1 MLVDIQEILYDARKK
16 KYGVAAPTIWD
27 ERSIRASLAAAT
39 ELKAPVILDFVKDYG
54 LNEIFENGTA
64 FELADHAKIPV
75 AVQQDHG
82 PTFEA
87 NIWAIHAG
95 FQSITVE
102 RSELPYEQQIKEI
115 KELVRIAHAVNVAIE
130 AEVGHVTELGGS
142 EKTVMTDPEE
152 AKRFVEE
159 TGVDLIA
166 VAIGNVHGVYSKK
179 PEFDFEGIMKIRDMA
194 KVPMTIHG
202 GSGIDFN
209 DMTRLAESGITKFN
223 MQTYLSKTAI
233 STALKYIEDNRD
245 NPNPW
250 KRFYKYVVEAADE
263 GWKEELKRHM
273 QALKSDG
280 KA

>member
-1 MLVDIQEILYDARKK
+1 MLVDIVKILNDARNK

-39 ELKAPVILDFVKDYG
+39 ELKSPIILDFVKDYG
-54 LNEIFENGTA
+54 LNEIFENRVA
-64 FELADHAKIPV
+64 FELADSVEVPV

-102 RSELPYEQQIKEI
+102 RSELPYAQQIVEI
-115 KELVRIAHAVNVAIE
+115 KELVRIAHAANVAVE
-130 AEVGHVTELGGS
+130 SEVGHVTELGGS
-142 EKTVMTDPEE
+142 EETVMTDPEQ
-152 AKRFVEE
+152 AKKFVEE

-166 VAIGNVHGVYSKK
+166 VAIGNVHGVYQEK
-179 PEFDFEGIMKIRDMA
+179 PKFNFERIMKIRDMA
-194 KVPMTIHG
+194 NVPMTIHG
-202 GSGIDFN
+202 GSGIDLR
-209 DMTRLAESGITKFN
+209 DMTKLAESGITKFN

-233 STALKYIEDNRD
+233 NTALKYIEDNRD
-245 NPNPW
+245 NPDPW
-250 KRFYKYVVEAADE
+250 KRMLKYVAEAADE
-263 GWKEELKRHM
+263 GWKEELKRYIL
-273 QALKSDG
+273 ALKSDG